1 MKKTFSNSA
10 DIKLENSA
18 YLREETLSRRRR
30 DEYELSK
37 KLIKG
42 EWSRVGCRTEL
53 DENWTDKVPL
63 MINLPEVGRWS
74 AETASD
80 NKLHCHKT
88 NSPNPLPNPDIT
100 PDTYLSKSLDSESQ
114 YMVNT
119 QHYLNSDPHY
129 VHKLMKNDYYV
140 KLADNFHEYVDHGSE
155 TEDKHHLGDKYLFPY
170 TGESNTVLYKIVQF
184 SH

>member
-1 MKKTFSNSA
+1 MWNTTCSEYSH
-10 DIKLENSA
+10 KLTTVSQYPAAVCWPMEQSV
-18 YLREETLSRRRR
+18 TGSISTK
-30 DEYELSK
+30 YE
-37 KLIKG
+37 
-42 EWSRVGCRTEL
+42 RTRG
-53 DENWTDKVPL
+53 
-63 MINLPEVGRWS
+63 GRWS

-80 NKLHCHKT
+80 NELHCHKI

-100 PDTYLSKSLDSESQ
+100 PDTYQPKSLDSESQ

-140 KLADNFHEYVDHGSE
+140 KLVDNFHEYVDHGSE

-170 TGESNTVLYKIVQF
+170 TA
-184 SH
+184 